1 MSYTVT
7 LQQRLLQLKKIGAD
21 LPEIL
26 YEVQKNAAMRAVEAA
41 VEATPPKVGDL
52 RGTGTRSGELK
63 KHWITDSEVEPRG
76 GGISGGGIYRSLLK
90 NDLEYASYVND
101 GHRVDRHFVPGLYIN
116 PNSNQL
122 EYDPAYAEAG
132 GGLVVGTKTTYVKGK
147 FMTDKGKEAYEKA
160 VLSELDRHIQE
171 LMK

>member
-7 LQQRLLQLKKIGAD
+7 LQQRLQQLKKIGAD

-26 YEVQKNAAMRAVEAA
+26 YEVQKNAATQAVKAA
-41 VEATPPKVGDL
+41 MEATPSKTEDL

-76 GGISGGGIYRSLLK
+76 GGISGRGVYRSLLK
-90 NDLEYASYVND
+90 NDMEYASYVND

-116 PNSNQL
+116 PDLDQL

-147 FMTDKGKEAYEKA
+147 FMTDKGKEAYEKE